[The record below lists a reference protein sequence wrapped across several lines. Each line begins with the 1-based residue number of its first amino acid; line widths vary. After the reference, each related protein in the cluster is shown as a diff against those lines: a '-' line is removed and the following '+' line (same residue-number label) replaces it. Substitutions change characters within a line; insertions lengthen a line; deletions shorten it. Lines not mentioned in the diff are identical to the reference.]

1 MRGRLSS
8 ALKRGTLRSPHE
20 VIAPSELSS
29 SSQVTKTCK
38 INWDG
43 VLYETMPG
51 IAQPFVTS
59 ISQSTNS
66 VLMIR
71 PFRFYPNPETVADN
85 AFQRRA
91 SRDVDTLAGLARTE
105 FDTAVQTLR
114 DAGVR
119 VDLFEDTPE
128 PEKPDAV
135 FPNNWISTHHDGRIA
150 LFPMYSPLRRRERR
164 HDIIEELRQ
173 HYRVSEVIDY
183 SGFEEKGCCL
193 EGTGSLV
200 LDHVNKIAYVSLSNR
215 SNPKVIRR
223 FVDDFSYEPITFTS
237 IGIDDRPIYHTNV
250 MMCIGTNFAL
260 VALDMIPNK
269 SERSQVCAR
278 LKASG
283 KEIIELA
290 PNQVED
296 FAGNAIELH
305 DAGGQK
311 LLVISARAVPTLTEE
326 QQAALARHVRLVP
339 LKLPTI
345 EMGGGSARCMLTTIH
360 LPML

>member
-1 MRGRLSS
+1 
-8 ALKRGTLRSPHE
+8 
-20 VIAPSELSS
+20 
-29 SSQVTKTCK
+29 
-38 INWDG
+38 
-43 VLYETMPG
+43 MPG

-71 PFRFYPNPETVADN
+71 PSRFYPNPETAADN

-91 SRDVDTLAGLARTE
+91 SRDVDTLTGLARTE

-114 DAGVR
+114 SRGVR
-119 VDLFEDTPE
+119 VHLFEDTTE

-150 LFPMYSPLRRRERR
+150 LFPMYSALRRRERR

-173 HYRVSEVIDY
+173 HYRVTEVIDY
-183 SGFEEKGCCL
+183 SRFEEEGCCL

-200 LDHVNKIAYVSLSNR
+200 LDHPNKIAYVSLSNR
-215 SNPKVIRR
+215 ANPKVIQR
-223 FVDDFSYEPITFTS
+223 FTNDFAYDPVIFTS
-237 IGIDDRPIYHTNV
+237 IGIDGQPIYHTNV

-260 VALDMIPNK
+260 VALDLIPNK

-290 PNQVED
+290 SDQVAN
-296 FAGNAIELH
+296 FAGNAIELQ
-305 DAGGQK
+305 DPNGEK
-311 LLVISARAVPTLTEE
+311 LLVVSRRAVPTFTEAQRSVLTRH
-326 QQAALARHVRLVP
+326 ARLIP
-339 LKLPTI
+339 LNLTTI
-345 EMGGGSARCMLTTIH
+345 ELGGGSARCMIATIH
-360 LPML
+360 VPSL